1 MEITDP
7 KIKFKIVKNV
17 NVHPNFVHRVHKD
30 LCVFHTETKLMHIA
44 NLVQVILRYNF
55 WTS

>member
-7 KIKFKIVKNV
+7 KIKFKIVKNI
-17 NVHPNFVHRVHKD
+17 NVPPNFVHRVHKG
-30 LCVFHTETKLMHIA
+30 LCVFHTDTKLMQIA

-55 WTS
+55 WSS